1 MSIEE
6 GLASTD
12 ADKIKAARRI
22 AKGLVTK
29 NINYVKIKLVVDDG
43 KYLFGEIDDNM
54 VGEAYRKLDI
64 AHNQFQDLHVRYLC
78 YRR

>member
-6 GLASTD
+6 GLASAD
-12 ADKIKAARRI
+12 AAKIRAACRI

-29 NINYVKIKLVVDDG
+29 NIKDVNIKLVIDDG
-43 KYLFGEIDDNM
+43 KYLFDEIDETK

-64 AHNQFQDLHVRYLC
+64 AHNQFQDLH
-78 YRR
+78 